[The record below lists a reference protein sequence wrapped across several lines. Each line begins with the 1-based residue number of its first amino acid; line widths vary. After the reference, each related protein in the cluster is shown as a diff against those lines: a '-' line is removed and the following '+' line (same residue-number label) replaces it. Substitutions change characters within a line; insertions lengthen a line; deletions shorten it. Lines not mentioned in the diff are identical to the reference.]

1 MNILFA
7 CNDLDYFLAHRSNLL
22 KPLLDRGHQVNLC
35 AGGSAAS
42 ARHLPDG
49 VRFIPVELAQH
60 HLEPKSDMKLV
71 AHYMRIVAEV
81 RPDTV
86 HCLTIKPNLYMGL
99 ALAARRMMGKPSPRL
114 VQTFPGL
121 GKVFEPSKGVSATVR
136 RWLVAM
142 LLRVSGS
149 LLDRWATFENPADRD
164 IMVQEGV
171 VSGARAEVIAGA
183 GLDMETYRPP
193 ARQRTGPLRFLFA
206 SRLLAAKGVGVFLEA
221 ARTVSDDGGDAH
233 FLIAG
238 KPDPDNPDQFDMG
251 LIEAAQARCA
261 ISYLGPLGAGEMV
274 AALQDADV
282 VCLPTRLREGFP
294 RILTEA
300 AACGCVLI
308 ASDQPAIRQI
318 LVEPDNG
325 WLIDPSDAEGL
336 VEAVRRCL
344 ADPDGT
350 RRKGEA
356 NARAIRLLPVDDV
369 SVSGAFMKLYGI
381 EAAA

>member
-1 MNILFA
+1 MNVLFA

-22 KPLLDRGHQVNLC
+22 KPLLERGHQVTLC
-35 AGGSAAS
+35 AGGRGDS

-49 VRFIPVELAQH
+49 VRFIPVELEQH
-60 HLEPKSDMKLV
+60 RLEPKSDMKLV
-71 AHYMRIVAEV
+71 ARYMRIVAEV
-81 RPDTV
+81 GPDTV
-86 HCLTIKPNLYMGL
+86 HCLTIKPNLYMGV
-99 ALAARRMMGKPSPRL
+99 ALAARRLAGKRSPRL

-121 GKVFEPSKGVSATVR
+121 GKVFEPSRGAPAAVR

-142 LLRVSGS
+142 LLRVSGN
-149 LLDRWATFENPADRD
+149 LLDRWTTFENPADRD
-164 IMVQEGV
+164 IMVKEGV
-171 VSGARAEVIAGA
+171 VSGDRARVIAGA
-183 GLDMETYRPP
+183 GLDMKTYRPP
-193 ARQRTGPLRFLFA
+193 AHRRAGPLRFLFA

-221 ARTVSDDGGDAH
+221 ARTVRGEGGDAR

-238 KPDPDNPDQFDMG
+238 KPDPGNPDQFDMR
-251 LIEAAQARCA
+251 LVDAADRRGEV
-261 ISYLGPLGAGEMV
+261 SYLGPLGAGEMV

-318 LVEPDNG
+318 LAEPDNG
-325 WLIDPSDAEGL
+325 WLIDPSDAHGL
-336 VEAVRRCL
+336 ITAVRQCL

-350 RRKGEA
+350 RLKGEA
-356 NARAIRLLPVDDV
+356 NARAIRMLPVDDE

-381 EAAA
+381 EDAT